1 MTTPA
6 APAAASKGRLGN
18 GQLRRQVAE
27 YLTDHPGP
35 CKTGEIARALDR
47 SAGAVGNALTTLAG
61 RGEADLVPGKPISY
75 QANSSTAAAASAI
88 APKAPLPPKP
98 APAPTPAAPAAPAPA
113 PKPAFTPK
121 PAAAG
126 PVTRPNG
133 QVYQPRSLADMPDVE
148 ALRKLRDAGVPAL
161 LYGPPGTG
169 KTSLIEAAFGD
180 DLITVAGDGDTT
192 AADLVGE
199 YTQNP
204 DGTFAFIYG
213 PLVRAMQ
220 EGKVLFL
227 DDATLISPAVLAVAY
242 PAMDGRREITVKA
255 HKGEVIKAADG
266 FYVVAGHNPGVHGA
280 ILTEA
285 LSSRFSVQ
293 VRVSTDYDLAH
304 ALKIDSRAVK
314 AAKALADRQASGEI
328 GWAPQLREL
337 LAYAK
342 VAAILGENAAI
353 ANLAGIAPEEDRDAV
368 AEAVGKAFGGKPP
381 APLALGR
388 QV

>member
-1 MTTPA
+1 MTAPA
-6 APAAASKGRLGN
+6 APAAAPKGRLGN

-27 YLTDHPGP
+27 YLDSHPGP
-35 CKTGEIARALDR
+35 CKTGDIAKALDR
-47 SAGAVGNALTTLAG
+47 SAGAVGNALTTLAD
-61 RGEADLVPGKPISY
+61 RGEADLVPGKPVRY
-75 QANSSTAAAASAI
+75 QANPATAAAAAAI
-88 APKAPLPPKP
+88 TPKAPLPPKP
-98 APAPTPAAPAAPAPA
+98 APAPAPAPEPA
-113 PKPAFTPK
+113 PAPK

-133 QVYQPRSLADMPDVE
+133 QVYQPRALAGIPDVE
-148 ALRKLRDAGVPAL
+148 VLRRLRADSVPAL
-161 LYGPPGTG
+161 LEGPPGTG

-255 HKGEVIKAADG
+255 HKGEVITAADG

-285 LSSRFSVQ
+285 LSSRFAVQ
-293 VRVSTDYDLAH
+293 VKVSTDYDLAR
-304 ALKIDSRAVK
+304 ALKIDPRAVK
-314 AAKALADRQASGEI
+314 AARDLAARQASGEI
-328 GWAPQLREL
+328 GWSPQLREL
-337 LAYAK
+337 LAFAK
-342 VAAILGENAAI
+342 IARILGEDAAI
-353 ANLAGIAPEEDRDAV
+353 ANLAGIAPAEDADAV
-368 AEAVGKAFGGKPP
+368 AEAVAKAFARTTV

-388 QV
+388 QI

>member
-1 MTTPA
+1 MTAPA
-6 APAAASKGRLGN
+6 APAAAPKGRLGN

-27 YLTDHPGP
+27 YLADHPGP
-35 CKTGEIARALDR
+35 CKIGEIAKALGR
-47 SAGAVGNALTTLAG
+47 SAGAVGNALTTLAD
-61 RGEADLVPGKPISY
+61 RGEADLVPGKPIRY
-75 QANSSTAAAASAI
+75 EANSATAAAAAAI

-98 APAPTPAAPAAPAPA
+98 APAAPAPSPA

-121 PAAAG
+121 ATAAG

-133 QVYQPRSLADMPDVE
+133 QVYQPRALAGMPDVE
-148 ALRKLRDAGVPAL
+148 VLRTLRANGVPAL
-161 LYGPPGTG
+161 LEGPPGTG

-285 LSSRFSVQ
+285 LSSRFSCQ
-293 VRVSTDYDLAH
+293 VKVSTDYDLAH
-304 ALKIDSRAVK
+304 ALKIDPRAIK
-314 AAKALADRQASGEI
+314 AARDLAARQASGEI

-337 LAYAK
+337 LAFAK
-342 VAAILGENAAI
+342 IAGILGEDAAI
-353 ANLAGIAPEEDRDAV
+353 ANLAGIAPGEDADAV
-368 AEAVGKAFGGKPP
+368 ADAVAKAFARKTV

>member
-1 MTTPA
+1 MTATA
-6 APAAASKGRLGN
+6 APAAPKGRLGN

-35 CKTGEIARALDR
+35 CKTGEIAKALDR
-47 SAGAVGNALTTLAG
+47 SAGAVGNALTTLAD
-61 RGEADLVPGKPISY
+61 RGEADLLPGKPISY
-75 QANSSTAAAASAI
+75 QANSATAAAASAI
-88 APKAPLPPKP
+88 TPKAPLAPKP
-98 APAPTPAAPAAPAPA
+98 APAPTPAAPAAPAAPA
-113 PKPAFTPK
+113 PAPSPAAK

-126 PVTRPNG
+126 PVTRPGG

-199 YTQNP
+199 YTQKP
-204 DGTFAFIYG
+204 DGTFEFIYG
-213 PLVRAMQ
+213 PLIRAME
-220 EGKVLFL
+220 EGKVLFI

-242 PAMDGRREITVKA
+242 PAMDGRREVTVKA

-293 VRVSTDYDLAH
+293 VRVSTDYDLAT

-314 AAKALADRQASGEI
+314 AAKDLAGRQASGEI
-328 GWAPQLREL
+328 GWVPQLREL

-342 VAAILGENAAI
+342 VAAILGEAAAI
-353 ANLAGIAPEEDRDAV
+353 ANLVGIAPEEDRDAV
-368 AEAVGKAFGGKPP
+368 AEAVAKAFGKKAV

-388 QV
+388 QI